1 MRTHPSRQSDRASIA
16 PVNPQEKDLAA
27 AASQIAGAS
36 RGKQMAGGLTGLSS
50 QPRRRRVPSRKS
62 QWQQSARLQSAGP
75 SRGVLHARQ
84 IQSPR
89 IIHTFQHSCCARYAL
104 RFSSPQNA
112 DGFHLPRVHFPP
124 LACRHILVI
133 AVGDA
138 RCAGLG
144 KYSVV
149 NVLDEHER
157 TMAFAE
163 IALGQIKSLRQTAI
177 PRNYEIW
184 YVYATGYNP
193 PLNKII
199 NETLARNGRL
209 TESDLE
215 QIYETYLSHLKITDR
230 IDKVGARV
238 IGEIDDVM
246 SLITDALGVSVSYDA
261 TLSEANEKLSAA
273 GDRDTVKPIIE
284 MLIKATGEMRETNT
298 ALEERLT
305 LSKTE
310 ISNLQQS
317 LEAIRAESLTD
328 PLTGLGNRKYFDR
341 MIDVAVQNALANN
354 EPLSLLMFDIDHF
367 KSFNDSYGHLTGD
380 QVLRLVSNSLKQT
393 IKGQDITARYGGEEF
408 AVVLPNTALRQALT
422 VADHIRRAVMAK
434 ELKKKSTGEI
444 LGRVTIS
451 VGVSMLKPGDD
462 TDALIE
468 RADACLYV
476 AKRNGRNRVICE
488 VDPEYATENH
498 GQACVSKAAG

>member
-1 MRTHPSRQSDRASIA
+1 
-16 PVNPQEKDLAA
+16 
-27 AASQIAGAS
+27 
-36 RGKQMAGGLTGLSS
+36 
-50 QPRRRRVPSRKS
+50 
-62 QWQQSARLQSAGP
+62 
-75 SRGVLHARQ
+75 
-84 IQSPR
+84 
-89 IIHTFQHSCCARYAL
+89 
-104 RFSSPQNA
+104 
-112 DGFHLPRVHFPP
+112 
-124 LACRHILVI
+124 
-133 AVGDA
+133 
-138 RCAGLG
+138 
-144 KYSVV
+144 
-149 NVLDEHER
+149 
-157 TMAFAE
+157 MAFAE
-163 IALGQIKSLRQTAI
+163 VALGQIRSLRQTAI

-184 YVYATGYNP
+184 YVYATGYNA

-209 TESDLE
+209 TEADLE
-215 QIYETYLSHLKITDR
+215 QIYETYLSHLKTTDR

-246 SLITDALGVSVSYDA
+246 RLINDALGMSASYEA
-261 TLSEANEKLSAA
+261 SLSGASQELSGAKNSEQVKA
-273 GDRDTVKPIIE
+273 IVDQLVKSTRD
-284 MLIKATGEMRETNT
+284 MRNINK

-305 LSKTE
+305 LSKSE

-317 LEAIRAESLTD
+317 LDAIRAESLTD

-341 MIDVAVQNALANN
+341 MIEMAVQSALASG

-380 QVLRLVSNSLKQT
+380 QVLRLVGMSLKQT

-451 VGVSMLKPGDD
+451 VGVSMLKPDDD
-462 TDALIE
+462 TDTLIE
-468 RADACLYV
+468 RADVCLYA

-488 VDPEYATENH
+488 ADAEYAAET
-498 GQACVSKAAG
+498 QSQVA

>member
-1 MRTHPSRQSDRASIA
+1 M
-16 PVNPQEKDLAA
+16 VK
-27 AASQIAGAS
+27 
-36 RGKQMAGGLTGLSS
+36 
-50 QPRRRRVPSRKS
+50 
-62 QWQQSARLQSAGP
+62 
-75 SRGVLHARQ
+75 
-84 IQSPR
+84 
-89 IIHTFQHSCCARYAL
+89 
-104 RFSSPQNA
+104 
-112 DGFHLPRVHFPP
+112 
-124 LACRHILVI
+124 
-133 AVGDA
+133 
-138 RCAGLG
+138 
-144 KYSVV
+144 
-149 NVLDEHER
+149 VLDEHER

-163 IALGQIKSLRQTAI
+163 VALGQIRSLKQTAI

-184 YVYATGYNP
+184 YVYASGYNA

-199 NETLARNGRL
+199 NETLARNGKL
-209 TESDLE
+209 TEADLE
-215 QIYETYLSHLKITDR
+215 QIYDTYLSHIKTTER

-246 SLITDALGVSVSYDA
+246 TVLSDALGMTGAYDTSLSGA
-261 TLSEANEKLSAA
+261 TEQLSSAKSREQIKTIVEALLRSTA
-273 GDRDTVKPIIE
+273 
-284 MLIKATGEMRETNT
+284 EMRETNK
-298 ALEERLT
+298 ALEDRLT
-305 LSKTE
+305 LSKNE

-317 LEAIRAESLTD
+317 LEAIRAETLTD

-341 MIDVAVQNALANN
+341 MIDMAVQGALASGD
-354 EPLSLLMFDIDHF
+354 PLSLLLLDIDHF

-380 QVLRLVSNSLKQT
+380 QVLRLVGMSLKQT

-451 VGVSMLKPGDD
+451 VGVAMLKQEDD

-468 RADACLYV
+468 RADACLYA

-488 VDPEYATENH
+488 ADPEYAVETHNRV
-498 GQACVSKAAG
+498 A

>member
-1 MRTHPSRQSDRASIA
+1 MFTRYSFSPA
-16 PVNPQEKDLAA
+16 NFAA
-27 AASQIAGAS
+27 
-36 RGKQMAGGLTGLSS
+36 L
-50 QPRRRRVPSRKS
+50 
-62 QWQQSARLQSAGP
+62 
-75 SRGVLHARQ
+75 
-84 IQSPR
+84 
-89 IIHTFQHSCCARYAL
+89 
-104 RFSSPQNA
+104 
-112 DGFHLPRVHFPP
+112 
-124 LACRHILVI
+124 ILVI
-133 AVGDA
+133 AAGQRAALLGIGD
-138 RCAGLG
+138 G
-144 KYSVV
+144 SVV
-149 NVLDEHER
+149 KLLDEHER

-163 IALGQIKSLRQTAI
+163 VALGQIKSLRQTAV

-184 YVYATGYNP
+184 YVYATGYNAA
-193 PLNKII
+193 LNKII
-199 NETLARNGRL
+199 NETLARNGKL
-209 TESDLE
+209 SESDLE
-215 QIYETYLSHLKITDR
+215 QIYETYLSHIKTSDR

-246 SLITDALGVSVSYDA
+246 TLITEALGMSATYDA
-261 TLSEANEKLSAA
+261 SLTGATQKLSAA
-273 GDRDTVKPIIE
+273 QQPDQ
-284 MLIKATGEMRETNT
+284 IKAVVEQLVKSTQEMRETNK
-298 ALEERLT
+298 ALETRLL

-310 ISNLQQS
+310 ISNLQHS

-341 MIDVAVQNALANN
+341 SIDMAVQTALASG

-380 QVLRLVSNSLKQT
+380 QVLRLVGMSLKQT

-462 TDALIE
+462 TDSLIE
-468 RADACLYV
+468 RADACLYA

-488 VDPEYATENH
+488 VDPEYAAETRS
-498 GQACVSKAAG
+498 QVA

>member
-1 MRTHPSRQSDRASIA
+1 MEPVFTRSSFS
-16 PVNPQEKDLAA
+16 PVNLAA
-27 AASQIAGAS
+27 IILIIAA
-36 RGKQMAGGLTGLSS
+36 
-50 QPRRRRVPSRKS
+50 RRR
-62 QWQQSARLQSAGP
+62 A
-75 SRGVLHARQ
+75 
-84 IQSPR
+84 
-89 IIHTFQHSCCARYAL
+89 AL
-104 RFSSPQNA
+104 LDIG
-112 DGFHLPRVHFPP
+112 DG
-124 LACRHILVI
+124 
-133 AVGDA
+133 
-138 RCAGLG
+138 
-144 KYSVV
+144 SVV
-149 NVLDEHER
+149 KLLDEHER

-163 IALGQIKSLRQTAI
+163 VALGQIKSLRQTAV

-184 YVYATGYNP
+184 YVYATGYNA

-209 TESDLE
+209 SESDLE
-215 QIYETYLSHLKITDR
+215 QIYETYLSQIKTTDR

-246 SLITDALGVSVSYDA
+246 TLIGDALDMSASYDDSLSGATQKLQVARNRDQVKAIVA
-261 TLSEANEKLSAA
+261 TLVQST
-273 GDRDTVKPIIE
+273 R
-284 MLIKATGEMRETNT
+284 EMRETNK
-298 ALEERLT
+298 ALEDRLT
-305 LSKTE
+305 LSKSE

-317 LEAIRAESLTD
+317 LEATRAETLTD
-328 PLTGLGNRKYFDR
+328 PLTGLGTRKYFAR
-341 MIDVAVQNALANN
+341 STEMAVQNAQATG

-367 KSFNDSYGHLTGD
+367 KAFNDSYGHLTGD
-380 QVLRLVSNSLKQT
+380 QVLRLVGMSLKQT

-462 TDALIE
+462 TDSLIE
-468 RADACLYV
+468 RADACLYA

-488 VDPEYATENH
+488 VDPEYVAETH
-498 GQACVSKAAG
+498 SQVA

>member
-1 MRTHPSRQSDRASIA
+1 
-16 PVNPQEKDLAA
+16 
-27 AASQIAGAS
+27 
-36 RGKQMAGGLTGLSS
+36 
-50 QPRRRRVPSRKS
+50 
-62 QWQQSARLQSAGP
+62 
-75 SRGVLHARQ
+75 
-84 IQSPR
+84 
-89 IIHTFQHSCCARYAL
+89 
-104 RFSSPQNA
+104 
-112 DGFHLPRVHFPP
+112 
-124 LACRHILVI
+124 
-133 AVGDA
+133 
-138 RCAGLG
+138 
-144 KYSVV
+144 VV
-149 NVLDEHER
+149 KVLDDHER

-163 IALGQIKSLRQTAI
+163 VALGQIRSLKQAAI

-184 YVYATGYNP
+184 YVYATGYNA

-199 NETLARNGRL
+199 NETLARNGKL
-209 TESDLE
+209 TEADLE
-215 QIYETYLSHLKITDR
+215 QIYDTYLSHIKTTDR

-238 IGEIDDVM
+238 IGEIDDVVDVL
-246 SLITDALGVSVSYDA
+246 SEALGMTRSYDA
-261 TLSEANEKLSAA
+261 SLSDAA
-273 GDRDTVKPIIE
+273 KELLLAKKADQIKSIIE
-284 MLIKATGEMRETNT
+284 SLLHSTSEMRETNKT
-298 ALEERLT
+298 LEDRLI
-305 LSKTE
+305 LAKNE

-341 MIDVAVQNALANN
+341 MIDMAVQSALASG
-354 EPLSLLMFDIDHF
+354 EPLSLLLFDIDHF

-380 QVLRLVSNSLKQT
+380 QVLRLVGLSLKQT

-451 VGVSMLKPGDD
+451 VGVSMLKQDDD

-468 RADACLYV
+468 RADACLYA

-488 VDPEYATENH
+488 VDPEYAVETHNRV
-498 GQACVSKAAG
+498 A

>member
-1 MRTHPSRQSDRASIA
+1 MGTY
-16 PVNPQEKDLAA
+16 
-27 AASQIAGAS
+27 
-36 RGKQMAGGLTGLSS
+36 
-50 QPRRRRVPSRKS
+50 
-62 QWQQSARLQSAGP
+62 
-75 SRGVLHARQ
+75 
-84 IQSPR
+84 
-89 IIHTFQHSCCARYAL
+89 F
-104 RFSSPQNA
+104 
-112 DGFHLPRVHFPP
+112 
-124 LACRHILVI
+124 
-133 AVGDA
+133 
-138 RCAGLG
+138 
-144 KYSVV
+144 VV
-149 NVLDEHER
+149 KVLDEHER

-163 IALGQIKSLRQTAI
+163 VALGQIRSLRQTAV

-184 YVYATGYNP
+184 YVYATGYNA

-199 NETLARNGRL
+199 NETLARSGKL
-209 TESDLE
+209 TEADLE
-215 QIYETYLSHLKITDR
+215 QIYETYLSHIKTTDR

-246 SLITDALGVSVSYDA
+246 VLLTDALGMSASYDA
-261 TLSEANEKLSAA
+261 SLDGATQQLA
-273 GDRDTVKPIIE
+273 GARTREQVKTIVQS
-284 MLIKATGEMRETNT
+284 LLKSTHEMRETNK

-305 LSKTE
+305 LSKNE

-341 MIDVAVQNALANN
+341 MIETAVQNAVAAG

-380 QVLRLVSNSLKQT
+380 QVLRLVGMSLKQS

-451 VGVSMLKPGDD
+451 VGVSMLKQGDD
-462 TDALIE
+462 TDSLIE
-468 RADACLYV
+468 RADACLYA

-488 VDPEYATENH
+488 LDPEYTTETQN
-498 GQACVSKAAG
+498 QVA

>member
-1 MRTHPSRQSDRASIA
+1 
-16 PVNPQEKDLAA
+16 
-27 AASQIAGAS
+27 
-36 RGKQMAGGLTGLSS
+36 
-50 QPRRRRVPSRKS
+50 
-62 QWQQSARLQSAGP
+62 
-75 SRGVLHARQ
+75 
-84 IQSPR
+84 
-89 IIHTFQHSCCARYAL
+89 
-104 RFSSPQNA
+104 
-112 DGFHLPRVHFPP
+112 
-124 LACRHILVI
+124 
-133 AVGDA
+133 
-138 RCAGLG
+138 
-144 KYSVV
+144 VV
-149 NVLDEHER
+149 KVLDEHER

-163 IALGQIKSLRQTAI
+163 VALGQIRSLRQTAI

-184 YVYATGYNP
+184 YVYATGYNA
-193 PLNKII
+193 PLNKVI
-199 NETLARNGRL
+199 NETLARNGKL
-209 TESDLE
+209 TEADLE
-215 QIYETYLSHLKITDR
+215 QIYETYLSHLKTTDR

-246 SLITDALGVSVSYDA
+246 RLITDALGMSASYDA
-261 TLSEANEKLSAA
+261 SLAGASRKLATAKNREQVKMIVDQLAKST
-273 GDRDTVKPIIE
+273 RD
-284 MLIKATGEMRETNT
+284 MREINK

-305 LSKTE
+305 LSKSE
-310 ISNLQQS
+310 ISNLQQG

-341 MIDVAVQNALANN
+341 MIEIAVQTALADG

-380 QVLRLVSNSLKQT
+380 QVLRLVGMSLKQT

-451 VGVSMLKPGDD
+451 VGVSMLKPDDD
-462 TDALIE
+462 TDSLIE
-468 RADACLYV
+468 RADACLYA

-488 VDPEYATENH
+488 IDPEYAAET
-498 GQACVSKAAG
+498 QSQVA

>member
-1 MRTHPSRQSDRASIA
+1 
-16 PVNPQEKDLAA
+16 
-27 AASQIAGAS
+27 
-36 RGKQMAGGLTGLSS
+36 
-50 QPRRRRVPSRKS
+50 
-62 QWQQSARLQSAGP
+62 
-75 SRGVLHARQ
+75 
-84 IQSPR
+84 
-89 IIHTFQHSCCARYAL
+89 
-104 RFSSPQNA
+104 
-112 DGFHLPRVHFPP
+112 
-124 LACRHILVI
+124 
-133 AVGDA
+133 
-138 RCAGLG
+138 
-144 KYSVV
+144 VV
-149 NVLDEHER
+149 KLLDEHER

-163 IALGQIKSLRQTAI
+163 VALGQIKSLRQTAV

-184 YVYATGYNP
+184 YVYATGYNA

-199 NETLARNGRL
+199 NETLARSGKL
-209 TESDLE
+209 SEADLE
-215 QIYETYLSHLKITDR
+215 QIYETYLSHIKTSDR

-246 SLITDALGVSVSYDA
+246 TLITDALAVSANYDA
-261 TLSEANEKLSAA
+261 SLDGANQKLAS
-273 GDRDTVKPIIE
+273 VKNLDQLKAIIE
-284 MLIKATGEMRETNT
+284 GLVKSTREMRETNK
-298 ALEERLT
+298 ALENRLT
-305 LSKTE
+305 LSKVE
-310 ISNLQQS
+310 ISNLQHS

-341 MIDVAVQNALANN
+341 SIEMAVQTAIATG

-380 QVLRLVSNSLKQT
+380 QVLRLVGMSLKQT

-462 TDALIE
+462 TDSLIE
-468 RADACLYV
+468 RADACLYA
-476 AKRNGRNRVICE
+476 AKRAGRNRVICE
-488 VDPEYATENH
+488 VDPEYAAENH
-498 GQACVSKAAG
+498 SRVA

>member
-1 MRTHPSRQSDRASIA
+1 
-16 PVNPQEKDLAA
+16 
-27 AASQIAGAS
+27 
-36 RGKQMAGGLTGLSS
+36 
-50 QPRRRRVPSRKS
+50 
-62 QWQQSARLQSAGP
+62 
-75 SRGVLHARQ
+75 
-84 IQSPR
+84 
-89 IIHTFQHSCCARYAL
+89 
-104 RFSSPQNA
+104 
-112 DGFHLPRVHFPP
+112 
-124 LACRHILVI
+124 
-133 AVGDA
+133 
-138 RCAGLG
+138 
-144 KYSVV
+144 VV
-149 NVLDEHER
+149 KVLDEHER

-163 IALGQIKSLRQTAI
+163 VALGQIRSLRQNAI

-184 YVYATGYNP
+184 YIYATGYNA

-199 NETLARNGRL
+199 NETLARHGRL
-209 TESDLE
+209 SEADLE
-215 QIYETYLSHLKITDR
+215 QIYETYLSHLKTTDR

-246 SLITDALGVSVSYDA
+246 NLLTDALGMSANYDA
-261 TLSEANEKLSAA
+261 SLTGASEKLTSAKNREQIKA
-273 GDRDTVKPIIE
+273 VVETLVQSTREMRDTNK
-284 MLIKATGEMRETNT
+284 

-305 LSKTE
+305 LSKNE

-341 MIDVAVQNALANN
+341 MIDMAVQNALANN

-380 QVLRLVSNSLKQT
+380 QVLRLVGMSLKQT

-451 VGVSMLKPGDD
+451 VGVSMLKAGDD

-468 RADACLYV
+468 RADGCLYA

-488 VDPEYATENH
+488 VDPEYAAET
-498 GQACVSKAAG
+498 QSQVA

>member
-1 MRTHPSRQSDRASIA
+1 
-16 PVNPQEKDLAA
+16 
-27 AASQIAGAS
+27 
-36 RGKQMAGGLTGLSS
+36 
-50 QPRRRRVPSRKS
+50 
-62 QWQQSARLQSAGP
+62 
-75 SRGVLHARQ
+75 
-84 IQSPR
+84 
-89 IIHTFQHSCCARYAL
+89 
-104 RFSSPQNA
+104 
-112 DGFHLPRVHFPP
+112 
-124 LACRHILVI
+124 VI
-133 AVGDA
+133 KA
-138 RCAGLG
+138 
-144 KYSVV
+144 
-149 NVLDEHER
+149 LDEHER

-163 IALGQIKSLRQTAI
+163 VALGQIKSLRQTAV

-184 YVYATGYNP
+184 YVYATGYNS
-193 PLNKII
+193 PLNKVI
-199 NETLARNGRL
+199 NETLARNGKL
-209 TESDLE
+209 TEADLE
-215 QIYETYLSHLKITDR
+215 QIYETYLSHIKTTDR

-246 SLITDALGVSVSYDA
+246 KLIAEALGMSASYDNNLCGA
-261 TLSEANEKLSAA
+261 SQKLAIA
-273 GDRDTVKPIIE
+273 ENRDQFKTVVE
-284 MLIKATGEMRETNT
+284 SLMASTREMRETT
-298 ALEERLT
+298 KALEDRLT
-305 LSKTE
+305 LSKSE

-341 MIDVAVQNALANN
+341 SIEMAVQNALATG

-380 QVLRLVSNSLKQT
+380 QVLRLVGMSLKQT

-422 VADHIRRAVMAK
+422 VADHLRRAVMFK

-451 VGVSMLKPGDD
+451 VGVSMLKRDDD
-462 TDALIE
+462 TDSLIE

-488 VDPEYATENH
+488 ADPEYAAEDRSRV
-498 GQACVSKAAG
+498 A

>member
-1 MRTHPSRQSDRASIA
+1 
-16 PVNPQEKDLAA
+16 
-27 AASQIAGAS
+27 
-36 RGKQMAGGLTGLSS
+36 
-50 QPRRRRVPSRKS
+50 
-62 QWQQSARLQSAGP
+62 
-75 SRGVLHARQ
+75 
-84 IQSPR
+84 
-89 IIHTFQHSCCARYAL
+89 
-104 RFSSPQNA
+104 
-112 DGFHLPRVHFPP
+112 
-124 LACRHILVI
+124 
-133 AVGDA
+133 
-138 RCAGLG
+138 
-144 KYSVV
+144 
-149 NVLDEHER
+149 VLDEHER

-163 IALGQIKSLRQTAI
+163 LALGQIRSLRQTAV

-184 YVYATGYNP
+184 YVYATGYNA

-199 NETLARNGRL
+199 NETLARNGKL
-209 TESDLE
+209 TEADLE
-215 QIYETYLSHLKITDR
+215 QIYETYLSHIKTTER

-246 SLITDALGVSVSYDA
+246 RLIGDALGMSASYDA
-261 TLSEANEKLSAA
+261 TLSGATRELAIAENRDQVKRIVEALVKSTDEM
-273 GDRDTVKPIIE
+273 RDTNK
-284 MLIKATGEMRETNT
+284 
-298 ALEERLT
+298 ALEERLA
-305 LSKTE
+305 LSKSE
-310 ISNLQQS
+310 INNLQQS

-341 MIDVAVQNALANN
+341 SIDMAVQNAQASG

-380 QVLRLVSNSLKQT
+380 QVLRLVGLSLKQT

-422 VADHIRRAVMAK
+422 VADHIRRAVMSK

-462 TDALIE
+462 PDALIE
-468 RADACLYV
+468 RADACLYA

-488 VDPEYATENH
+488 TDPEYVAETH
-498 GQACVSKAAG
+498 SQVA